1 MKYQISKP
9 SIFLSKYV
17 KQYWAIENS
26 MPAGKEHVQRII
38 PSGLTDLIF
47 YLKDKPE
54 SSRKNNPIIENT
66 LISGQ
71 TNGYYDLKVS
81 GDLSLFSIIFQPH
94 GLSMFFNIP
103 SNELLNQNV
112 PLRYILKDVVNELED
127 KLYNAKSFLERI
139 LIAEQFLLQLFRK
152 TKKKYNF
159 NRIEASIHQINKTK
173 GKISIEDLA
182 SKACYS
188 RKQYERTFS
197 NFIGI
202 SPKKFLRIVRFQNA
216 INEKAKN
223 ESINLT
229 ELTYL
234 CNYYDQSHMNNDFAK
249 LSGKT
254 PKQYFNDCE
263 PYSDYFQQV
272 L

>member
-1 MKYQISKP
+1 
-9 SIFLSKYV
+9 
-17 KQYWAIENS
+17 
-26 MPAGKEHVQRII
+26 MPAGKEHIQRIV

-54 SSRKNNPIIENT
+54 SSKINNPIIENT

-71 TNGYYDLKVS
+71 TNEYYDLTVR

-94 GLSMFFNIP
+94 GLSMFFDIP

-112 PLRYILKDVVNELED
+112 PLRYILKDVVNELEE
-127 KLYNAKSFLERI
+127 KLYNAKSFSERI
-139 LIAEQFLLQLFRK
+139 LISEQFLLQLFRK
-152 TKKKYNF
+152 SKKKYNF
-159 NRIEASIHQINKTK
+159 NRIEAGIHQINKSK
-173 GKISIEDLA
+173 GKISIEELA
-182 SKACYS
+182 SYACYS
-188 RKQYERTFS
+188 RKQYERIFS
-197 NFIGI
+197 YFIGI

-223 ESINLT
+223 ENINLT

-234 CNYYDQSHMNNDFAK
+234 CDYYDQSHMNNDFIK

-254 PKQYFNDCE
+254 PKQYFKECQ
-263 PYSDYFQQV
+263 PYSDYFQE
-272 L
+272 

>member
-1 MKYQISKP
+1 MTYNISKP
-9 SIFLSKYV
+9 SIFFSKYV
-17 KQYWAIENS
+17 KHYWAIENS
-26 MPAGKEHVQRII
+26 LPAGKEHIQRIV

-66 LISGQ
+66 IISGQ
-71 TNGYYDLKVS
+71 TNGFYDLKVI
-81 GDLSLFSIIFQPH
+81 GDLALFSIIFQPH
-94 GLSMFFNIP
+94 GLSMFFDIP

-112 PLRYILKDVVNELED
+112 PLRYILKDVVNELEE
-127 KLYNAKSFLERI
+127 KLYHAKSFSERI
-139 LIAEQFLLQLFRK
+139 MIAEQFLLPQFLK
-152 TKKKYNF
+152 GKKKYNF
-159 NRIEASIHQINKTK
+159 NRIENSIHQINRSK
-173 GKISIEDLA
+173 GKINIEDLA
-182 SKACYS
+182 TKACYS
-188 RKQYERTFS
+188 RKQYERIFS

-234 CNYYDQSHMNNDFAK
+234 CDYYDQSHMNNDFIK

-254 PKQYFNDCE
+254 PKQYFNECE
-263 PYSDYFQQV
+263 PYSDYFQK
-272 L
+272 